1 MARIKKNNIERV
13 VDDTAKDKYITD
25 GWEEVKVELKT
36 LKIDKLRALATSKDI
51 QFDPE
56 IKKEDLLKLLESAE

>member
-1 MARIKKNNIERV
+1 MARIKKDNIERV
-13 VDDTAKDKYITD
+13 VDDTAKDKYISD

-56 IKKEDLLKLLESAE
+56 IKKEDLLKLLEGAE

>member
-1 MARIKKNNIERV
+1 MARIKKDNIERV
-13 VDDTAKDKYITD
+13 VDDTAKDKYISD

-36 LKIDKLRALATSKDI
+36 LKIDELRALATSKYI
-51 QFDPE
+51 QFDTG